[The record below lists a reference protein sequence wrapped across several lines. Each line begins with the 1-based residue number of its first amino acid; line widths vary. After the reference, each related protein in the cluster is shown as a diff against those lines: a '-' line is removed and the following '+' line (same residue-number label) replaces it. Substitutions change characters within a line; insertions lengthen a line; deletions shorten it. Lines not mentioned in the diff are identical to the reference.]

1 MGIFHLINSNINI
14 TLSDLIFLKLLT
26 LNLIINELS
35 DECLLSVWDSHSISK
50 ESIEQKQQTI
60 FTF

>member
-1 MGIFHLINSNINI
+1 MGIFHLPNIYIN
-14 TLSDLIFLKLLT
+14 LLCLIFLKLIT
-26 LNLIINELS
+26 LNLINNKKLS

-50 ESIEQKQQTI
+50 ESIKQKQQTI